1 MRKQHAHTIEI
12 GATVTSE
19 ELAGEIAGKSAKPH
33 THQVMPY
40 DRPTLKAHEDTELEH
55 DHPTATI
62 RTGWSDWWG
71 S

>member
-12 GATVTSE
+12 GATKTSE
-19 ELAGEIAGKSAKPH
+19 ELAGEIAGGAAKPH
-33 THQVMPY
+33 THQVDAY
-40 DRPTLKAHEDTELEH
+40 ARRTSKAHEDTELEH
-55 DHPTATI
+55 DHPTASI